1 MLSFASRT
9 DRGIRIG
16 DPHSAS
22 MSFTNRSVSSLA
34 AVRNATLRKSGLDR
48 RPQPRARPFGPASEE
63 PYRRRASDWV
73 RLATAV
79 VLLTILAA
87 RASNVSATEAS
98 IFDLF
103 NSLPRG
109 LEPLFRVLERLGG
122 LWALGLVAAAAL
134 LGRRWRLAR
143 DLLLSGVLAWAIARV
158 LGSVVVGHIGL
169 RASLKTLTHRAT
181 TPAFPLV
188 RLSLVVAV
196 VAAAGPYVGRPVR
209 RLGQALVAVVALSA
223 MYLGAA
229 FPKDV
234 LGGLVLG
241 WAVAAGIHLLFRS
254 PGGRPTSWQLEIALA
269 QVGINATDVRLAP
282 IQSLDG
288 SVFECED
295 TDGHLRVKA
304 IGRDEVDAQLLAK
317 VWRFLVYKEPA
328 PPLYLT
334 RGQQVEHEACLTL
347 LARSAGVRVPDVVF
361 VGRAGPNA
369 ALLVFRPVVG
379 RSLSDLEPGL
389 VSDAL
394 LEAIWTEVAKMH
406 AGRIMHGALDAA
418 HVVVDEQGP
427 ALVGFAR
434 ASTTGFEHR
443 RARDVAELL
452 ASMAAIVGADRAVST
467 CATVLG
473 RDILVEA
480 VPVLQPPTLSRQTR
494 SLLGYRDLRKRLDDL
509 RRVAADMA
517 AVEPPALSQLQRLR
531 TSSVLL
537 AASSL
542 VAVAALLNQVGAPEH
557 AWDAARNAAWGWA
570 ALALTL
576 SLSTNVPYA
585 LALMGTLPLRL
596 PLWPTTELQVA
607 MSYSNLVIPVIG
619 GAGFQIRFLQRQGVD
634 LPAAVAAG
642 GLLSSAGTVLSQ
654 VPLLALAIWLSPDSL
669 NVGGV
674 PVSGIVR
681 TSVTTVLA
689 LGGVAAIAF
698 GVPRLRRTVLPPVKE
713 AGSTVWTAIRSPRQ
727 LTLILG
733 GNLAVSL
740 LYGLCLLCCLRAF
753 GGNLSLWTLLAVSVA
768 VGTFAALV
776 PLPGGSAAVGTVG
789 LAGALTA
796 LGVSTQVAVAATLV
810 NQLAVSYLPAA
821 PGWFATQHLLK
832 HDYL

>member
-1 MLSFASRT
+1 
-9 DRGIRIG
+9 
-16 DPHSAS
+16 
-22 MSFTNRSVSSLA
+22 
-34 AVRNATLRKSGLDR
+34 VRNATLPSRGLDR
-48 RPQPRARPFGPASEE
+48 RREARQRPFGPASEE

-73 RLATAV
+73 RLTTAI

-87 RASNVSATEAS
+87 RASNISATEVNL
-98 IFDLF
+98 FELF

-109 LEPLFRVLERLGG
+109 LAPLFQVLERLGG

-143 DLLLSGVLAWAIARV
+143 DLLLSGVSAWAIARV
-158 LGSVVVGHIGL
+158 LGSDVVGHAGL

-181 TPAFPLV
+181 TPTFPLV
-188 RLSLVVAV
+188 RLSLLVAV
-196 VAAAGPYVGRPVR
+196 VAAAGPYVGRPAR
-209 RLGQALVAVVALSA
+209 RLGQVVVALVALSA
-223 MYLGAA
+223 LYLGSA

-234 LGGLVLG
+234 LGGLILG
-241 WAVAAGIHLLFRS
+241 WGVAAGVHLLFGS
-254 PGGRPTSWQLEIALA
+254 PGGRPTSRQLEIALA
-269 QVGINATDVRLAP
+269 QVGINATDIRLAP

-288 SVFECED
+288 TVFECDD
-295 TDGHLRVKA
+295 TDGPLRVKA
-304 IGRDEVDAQLLAK
+304 IGRDERDGQLLAK
-317 VWRFLVYKEPA
+317 AWRFLMYKEPA

-334 RGQQVEHEACLTL
+334 RGQQVEHEACMAL
-347 LARSAGVRVPDVVF
+347 LARSAGVRVPDVLF

-369 ALLVFRPVVG
+369 ALLVSRPLVG
-379 RSLSDLEPGL
+379 RSLSDLEPGA
-389 VSDAL
+389 VSDVL
-394 LEAIWTEVAKMH
+394 LQAVWAAVAKMH
-406 AGRIMHGALDAA
+406 ASRITHGALDAA
-418 HVVVDEQGP
+418 HVVIDEQGP

-434 ASTTGFEHR
+434 ASTAGFEHR
-443 RARDVAELL
+443 RPRDVAELL
-452 ASMAAIVGADRAVST
+452 ASIAAIVGTVRAVST

-473 RDILVEA
+473 PDTLVEA

-494 SLLGYRDLRKRLDDL
+494 ALLGRRDLRKHLDDL
-509 RRVAADMA
+509 RRVAADVA
-517 AVEPPALSQLQRLR
+517 AVQPPALSQLQRFR

-557 AWDAARNAAWGWA
+557 AWDAARDASWGWA
-570 ALALTL
+570 ALALAL
-576 SLSTNVPYA
+576 SMSTNLPYA

-619 GAGFQIRFLQRQGVD
+619 GVGFQIRFLQRQGVD

-642 GLLSSAGTVLSQ
+642 GLLSSAGTVISQ
-654 VPLLALAIWLSPDSL
+654 LPLFALAIWLSPDSL

-674 PVSGIVR
+674 PVSGIVK
-681 TSVTTVLA
+681 TSVGCVLA
-689 LGGVAAIAF
+689 LGGLAAIAF
-698 GVPRLRRTVLPPVKE
+698 GVPRLRGVVLPPVKE
-713 AGSTVWTAIRSPRQ
+713 AASTVWTAMRSPRQ
-727 LTLILG
+727 LTLIVLG
-733 GNLAVSL
+733 NIAVSL

-753 GGNLSLWTLLAVSVA
+753 GGNLSFWTLLAVSVA
-768 VGTFAALV
+768 VGTFASLV
-776 PLPGGSAAVGTVG
+776 PLPGGSGAVGTVG

-796 LGVSTQVAVAATLV
+796 LGVSTQIAVAATLV

-832 HDYL
+832 YDYL